1 MGAFDK
7 PCIHADTQ
15 MRTSDTVDEIL
26 GTRWYSGGGGDSAIS
41 FQNVLTHILNLHWL
55 FLAICN
61 AKSASFD
68 IFSATG

>member
-1 MGAFDK
+1 
-7 PCIHADTQ
+7 
-15 MRTSDTVDEIL
+15 MRTSDIVDEIL

-61 AKSASFD
+61 SKSASKRG
-68 IFSATG
+68 IVLTFSLLPGNFSIDHS